1 MAPGARDRCS
11 GACVRGGLR
20 SHQGK
25 GAPYVLCTRTQLL
38 ATVLPDY
45 TATTLWLC
53 TGVALG
59 VTVLGCY
66 SALLVTLF
74 DFPGRRILAWALLL
88 PMAMPAY
95 VVAYAYT
102 DFRF

>member
-1 MAPGARDRCS
+1 MSARSANRLTT
-11 GACVRGGLR
+11 ALLTLTAVILVWPVVTIFAAWLR
-20 SHQGK
+20 PDAST
-25 GAPYVLCTRTQLL
+25 ADLFMQLL

-53 TGVALG
+53 IGVALG

-74 DFPGRRILAWALLL
+74 DFPGRRVLA
-88 PMAMPAY
+88 
-95 VVAYAYT
+95 
-102 DFRF
+102 